1 MVHAKTLVPL
11 GQIYCSL
18 FDISK
23 VFWLIVDLKNLGVDF
38 TILCLVSVMM
48 CSSFWNIFNI
58 TERNVFMWPL
68 SLYCVPLRSID
79 QLNSFVLSERA
90 RISNKAKWRILCF
103 PCRNMVTIK
112 VNPNPLIPWVS
123 TRYSVRNGRLEVIF
137 YTINIFV
144 CYFLFLIS
152 NKTFE
157 NEDFVKNYYKIYIC
171 KTPIITA
178 VDCPGC

>member
-1 MVHAKTLVPL
+1 MIHAKTLVPL
-11 GQIYCSL
+11 VQIYCSL

-23 VFWLIVDLKNLGVDF
+23 VLWLIVDLKNLGVDF
-38 TILCLVSVMM
+38 TILCLVSVMV
-48 CSSFWNIFNI
+48 CISFWLNTLTEIA
-58 TERNVFMWPL
+58 ERNVFMWPL

-123 TRYSVRNGRLEVIF
+123 SRYSVRNGRLEVILC
-137 YTINIFV
+137 TIKIFV
-144 CYFLFLIS
+144 CFFSFSDIQ
-152 NKTFE
+152 
-157 NEDFVKNYYKIYIC
+157 
-171 KTPIITA
+171 
-178 VDCPGC
+178 